1 MKEPLNIVK
10 VGGQVV
16 EDEFGLKKLL
26 ESFGALKGRRILVVG
41 GGRRATAIAEKLGI
55 ETRMV
60 EGRRVTDADTL
71 DVVTMV
77 YAGLVNKKIVAGLQA
92 GGVNALGLSGADIN
106 LIRSEKRKAGDIDY
120 GYVGDPV
127 TVNTGALKTL
137 LENGTVPVFCAITHD
152 GKGQLLNTN
161 ADTVASTLASALAG
175 EYDVTLTFCF
185 EKNGVLADPDDETSV
200 IRRMDRKQYGQYLAQ
215 GTISGGMIPKLDNA
229 FKALEAGV
237 KEVVIT
243 KASAIGL
250 DAGTTI
256 CWNC

>member
-1 MKEPLNIVK
+1 MKESLNIVK

-16 EDEFGLKKLL
+16 EDKAELEKLL

-41 GGRRATAIAEKLGI
+41 GGRRATSIAAKLGI
-55 ETRMV
+55 ETRMI
-60 EGRRVTDADTL
+60 EGRRITDTDML

-92 GGVNALGLSGADIN
+92 YGVNAMGLSGADMN
-106 LIRSEKRKAGDIDY
+106 LILSEKRKTGKIDY

-127 TVNTGALKTL
+127 KVNDAALETL
-137 LENGTVPVFCAITHD
+137 LGNGTVPVLCAITHD

-161 ADTVASTLASALAG
+161 ADTIASALACALAG

-185 EKNGVLADPDDETSV
+185 EKDGVLADPDDEGSV
-200 IRRMDRKQYGQYLAQ
+200 IRRMDRKQYDRYLAQ

>member
-1 MKEPLNIVK
+1 MKEKLDIVK

-16 EDEFGLKKLL
+16 EDEAGLGQLL
-26 ESFGALKGRRILVVG
+26 KAFSALEGRRILVVG
-41 GGRRATAIAEKLGI
+41 GGRRATSIAAKLGI

-60 EGRRVTDADTL
+60 GGRRITDADML

-92 GGVNALGLSGADIN
+92 CGLNALGLSGADMN
-106 LIRSEKRKAGDIDY
+106 LILSEKRKAGDIDY
-120 GYVGDPV
+120 GYVGDPSEVNV
-127 TVNTGALKTL
+127 TALKAL
-137 LENGTVPVFCAITHD
+137 LEGGTVPVFCAITHD

-161 ADTVASTLASALAG
+161 ADTIASALACALAQ
-175 EYDVTLTFCF
+175 EFDVTLTFCF
-185 EKNGVLADPDDETSV
+185 EKDGVLADPDDEGSM
-200 IRRMDRKQYGQYLAQ
+200 IRRMDRKQYAQYLAQ

-237 KEVVIT
+237 TEVIIT
-243 KASAIGL
+243 KADAIGL